1 MALLLRDN
9 GYRAWALTGGYW
21 AWREAGHPVDSKA
34 AEMARRPDEVCPECE
49 RPWSDH
55 AASR

>member
-1 MALLLRDN
+1 MALFLRDR

-21 AWREAGHPVDSKA
+21 AWREAGLPIDTKA
-34 AEMARRPDEVCPECE
+34 QEMAREPGESCPECG

-55 AASR
+55 TAAA